1 MLPFSTLDFLYFML
15 FAICAVLIWKVFLKS
30 IMAYKSVIFFL
41 SISFL
46 ILYPSPLQLI
56 GFTLYSYGI
65 LYASVARFKSQKKL
79 WMTLAAITPMF
90 LMKLEVNNHIF
101 QFAGLSYITFR
112 TVQTIVDTNN
122 KKQMISFWDFTSFVL
137 FTPTLLIGPIDRS
150 ERFVKNIN
158 DSSSFNP
165 ERFVS
170 GLDFLLKGIL
180 YKFIFAA
187 LVNDYWLEDIVNN
200 SFLGHVNYMYAYTV
214 YLFFDFAGYSALAV
228 GFGKCLG
235 IDVPINFS
243 KPFLAQNPG
252 DFWKRWHKS
261 LGDWLRDYFF
271 RPIYK
276 ELSSKQLVKSMVV
289 RQNIALF
296 STFFLMGCWNGFQ
309 LHYIA
314 SGALFGLYSVGH
326 NTYVYR
332 CKKKKKDVVFGN
344 LNPKIVKWISIL
356 IMIQLSCFAIYIF
369 SGKLF

>member
-1 MLPFSTLDFLYFML
+1 
-15 FAICAVLIWKVFLKS
+15 
-30 IMAYKSVIFFL
+30 
-41 SISFL
+41 
-46 ILYPSPLQLI
+46 
-56 GFTLYSYGI
+56 
-65 LYASVARFKSQKKL
+65 
-79 WMTLAAITPMF
+79 MTLLALIPML
-90 LMKLEVNNHIF
+90 LMKLDLNDKIY

-112 TVQTIVDTNN
+112 TVQSIVDTNSKEKLMN
-122 KKQMISFWDFTSFVL
+122 FMDFSSFVL

-150 ERFVKNIN
+150 DRFQSNLN
-158 DSSSFNP
+158 DSSSFNTD
-165 ERFVS
+165 RFVS
-170 GLDFLLKGIL
+170 GLDFLLKGAL

-187 LVNDYWLEDIVNN
+187 IVDDYWLEDVDNTHIG
-200 SFLGHVNYMYAYTV
+200 GHINYMYAYTV

-235 IDVPINFS
+235 IEVPINFD

-252 DFWKRWHKS
+252 DFWRRWHKS

-276 ELSSKQLVKSMVV
+276 ELSSKQLVKSMLV

-296 STFFLMGCWNGFQ
+296 LTFFLMGCWNGFQ

-326 NTYVYR
+326 NTYVYK
-332 CKKKKKDVVFGN
+332 CKKNKRDVVFGSM
-344 LNPKIVKWISIL
+344 NPKIVKWISIF
-356 IMIQLSCFAIYIF
+356 IMVNLACISVYIF